1 MSDSDELP
9 GPSNSAMTEMRQTQC
24 RDSKT
29 APLTKLTID
38 LINTYKHINEV
49 YYQKKKRKHKS
60 KGSEEMNNKKEKCL
74 YNDGYDDKHYDY
86 IIKQGEIWNERYQ
99 IEGLI
104 GKGSFG
110 QVAKAY
116 DLVDQVAVAIKII
129 KNRKLFL
136 NQAKIEVSLLEMMNK
151 AEAEMSDT
159 SLIVKLKCNFV
170 FRNHLCLVFE
180 LLSFNLYDLL
190 KNTDFNGV
198 TLNLTRKFA
207 TQLGKALT
215 FLNKMEIIHCDLK
228 PENILLCNPK
238 RSAIKIIDFGSSC
251 QYGQRIFQYIQSRFY
266 RSPEVLLGLQ
276 YSMAIDV
283 WSLGCILVE
292 MHTGEPLFAG
302 QNEFDQMVKI
312 VEVLGLPPAGLLDK
326 APKTRKFFD
335 RLPDGTYV
343 LKKNPNPSSKEPL
356 SPGSRTLHK
365 ILGVETG
372 GPGGRRAGKPGHSVA
387 DYTKFKDL
395 LLRMLEYDAEK
406 RIIPTEALEHRFFKS
421 CAEESHGSHRGEG
434 NSDTASTVQ
443 LYSGASFVRNHSI
456 SSSSA
461 SQSCSNITSSVP
473 KRRHTVQG
481 STTLDNRKMSVDSS
495 ISYNQMCLGIP
506 VNSISMDM
514 SRDFS
519 ISNQNSVAVSRDY
532 PVAPTASQNQNT
544 EPDRTVS
551 AKEQQCRR
559 RSTRNSLRTENG
571 TMNTAGNGSP
581 MHVGVCVKQ

>member
-1 MSDSDELP
+1 
-9 GPSNSAMTEMRQTQC
+9 
-24 RDSKT
+24 
-29 APLTKLTID
+29 
-38 LINTYKHINEV
+38 
-49 YYQKKKRKHKS
+49 
-60 KGSEEMNNKKEKCL
+60 
-74 YNDGYDDKHYDY
+74 
-86 IIKQGEIWNERYQ
+86 
-99 IEGLI
+99 
-104 GKGSFG
+104 
-110 QVAKAY
+110 
-116 DLVDQVAVAIKII
+116 
-129 KNRKLFL
+129 
-136 NQAKIEVSLLEMMNK
+136 
-151 AEAEMSDT
+151 
-159 SLIVKLKCNFV
+159 
-170 FRNHLCLVFE
+170 
-180 LLSFNLYDLL
+180 
-190 KNTDFNGV
+190 
-198 TLNLTRKFA
+198 
-207 TQLGKALT
+207 
-215 FLNKMEIIHCDLK
+215 
-228 PENILLCNPK
+228 
-238 RSAIKIIDFGSSC
+238 
-251 QYGQRIFQYIQSRFY
+251 
-266 RSPEVLLGLQ
+266 LQ

-356 SPGSRTLHK
+356 TPGSRTLHK

-406 RIIPTEALEHRFFKS
+406 RIVPTEALEHRFFKS
-421 CAEESHGSHRGEG
+421 CAEETHGGHRGDG
-434 NSDTASTVQ
+434 SSDTASTVQ
-443 LYSGASFVRNHSI
+443 LYSGTSFVRNHSVT
-456 SSSSA
+456 SS
-461 SQSCSNITSSVP
+461 SQSCTNITSVP

-481 STTLDNRKMSVDSS
+481 SSSLDNRKMSVDSS

-532 PVAPTASQNQNT
+532 PVAPAASQNQNT
-544 EPDRTVS
+544 EPDRT

-559 RSTRNSLRTENG
+559 RSTRNSLRAENG
-571 TMNTAGNGSP
+571 TMNSGNGSP